1 MDPNEIITYLEQKAA
16 QFLGHEIGGT
26 RCQFFV
32 IDNPY
37 ELSEFDDALRNTVRV
52 PAMLVEGEDGVI
64 SGNQSANNTDT
75 MNFSFMIL
83 DKRNGRESIRDV
95 RNRCKAWGVQ
105 VITQIR
111 KERISGIVAGK
122 VVTFDLNC
130 PYSPVG
136 PINTDCWGYHF
147 SLQFIVPITF

>member
-1 MDPNEIITYLEQKAA
+1 MDPNEIIDYLEKKAE
-16 QFLGHEIGGT
+16 QFLGHQIGGS

-37 ELSEFDDALRNTVRV
+37 DLGEFEDALRNTVRV

-75 MNFSFMIL
+75 LNFSFMIL
-83 DKRNGRESIRDV
+83 DKRKGRESIRDV

-111 KERISGIVAGK
+111 KERISGIVANK
-122 VVTFDLNC
+122 VVTFELNC

-136 PINTDCWGYHF
+136 PINVDYFGYHF
-147 SLQFIVPITF
+147 SIQFIVPITF